1 MALLVDELMMKQP
14 RPLGRSLILCASAL
28 SVALVT
34 GCTSDSGGPNASA
47 SSPSQQQKSPSN
59 GSDLTDEKLGRQ
71 VEKTLDTA
79 EVSDSDPTFV
89 EAGLERVSDG
99 FHSVP
104 DLTRG
109 HSYKLSVVCAGKGKI
124 SLSIAAKDPVRQT
137 LDCDGVTVRRHLTAS
152 AAAIKIDGDGMP
164 GATGMVGWRLDKAD
178 K

>member
-1 MALLVDELMMKQP
+1 ARRVRSK
-14 RPLGRSLILCASAL
+14 PLPHHHETPGHTQHLRSLRN
-28 SVALVT
+28 
-34 GCTSDSGGPNASA
+34 PERF
-47 SSPSQQQKSPSN
+47 
-59 GSDLTDEKLGRQ
+59 TDEKLGKQ

-109 HSYKLSVVCAGKGKI
+109 HSYKLSVVCAGKGRI
-124 SLSIAAKDPVRQT
+124 SLSIAVKNPVRQT

>member
-1 MALLVDELMMKQP
+1 MTKQP
-14 RPLGRSLILCASAL
+14 RPLGRSLILCASAF
-28 SVALVT
+28 SIALVT
-34 GCTSDSGGPNASA
+34 GCTSDSGGPSASA
-47 SSPSQQQKSPSN
+47 SSPSQQQKSPSS
-59 GSDLTDEKLGRQ
+59 GSDLTDEKLGKQ

-109 HSYKLSVVCAGKGKI
+109 HSYKLSVVCVGKGRI
-124 SLSIAAKDPVRQT
+124 SLSIAVKNPVRQT
-137 LDCDGVTVRRHLTAS
+137 LDCDGVTVRRHLAAS